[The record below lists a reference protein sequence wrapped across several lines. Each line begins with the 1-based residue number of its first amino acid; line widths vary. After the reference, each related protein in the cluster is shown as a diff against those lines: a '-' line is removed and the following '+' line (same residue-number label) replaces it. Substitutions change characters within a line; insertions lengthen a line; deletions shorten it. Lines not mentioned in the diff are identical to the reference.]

1 MVGAFVGATVVT
13 LLQFVRLR
21 DRRLLLLAAMF
32 AFQAQALARE
42 WYDFW
47 RDVFQAGVCAAGLRP
62 PPRPLAAAPAPFG
75 SLRPRRR
82 RSRRPRPP
90 PMRRRPTLRPEVPTR
105 VRHEG
110 HRTRGSG

>member
-42 WYDFW
+42 WYDLW
-47 RDVFQAGVCAAGLRP
+47 RDVFQAGVCAAGLGLLVALSPRHP
-62 PPRPLAAAPAPFG
+62 PPSAPPPPASAEPPASSPADASPPDPAP
-75 SLRPRRR
+75 
-82 RSRRPRPP
+82 
-90 PMRRRPTLRPEVPTR
+90 
-105 VRHEG
+105 
-110 HRTRGSG
+110 